1 MKYIRTSLSHSQS
14 PALKSYCDTR
24 QKIYFITPG
33 LVSRLWLACY
43 VIPYVKHMPPCLP
56 DMCSA
61 GISSCRRQS
70 TNYSRGD
77 RIRAIP
83 LTRNV
88 CDQDQEWWI
97 LTHGFVSDFFIRSL
111 HISAVS
117 KVSCAKEDYQTRDLS
132 VNRANNAH
140 IATFLLFPFVPSK
153 PNIERI
159 LDVPIRSYV
168 HHDEFAAITHL
179 LVSYFIASGISER
192 LVRNVFGIP
201 EHQII
206 EYATKQF
213 K

>member
-1 MKYIRTSLSHSQS
+1 MSSSVNQLFTWGQNTGNPL
-14 PALKSYCDTR
+14 D
-24 QKIYFITPG
+24 QK
-33 LVSRLWLACY
+33 
-43 VIPYVKHMPPCLP
+43 CLRP
-56 DMCSA
+56 RSGVMDFDA
-61 GISSCRRQS
+61 W
-70 TNYSRGD
+70 
-77 RIRAIP
+77 
-83 LTRNV
+83 V
-88 CDQDQEWWI
+88 C
-97 LTHGFVSDFFIRSL
+97 FCFFIRSL

-140 IATFLLFPFVPSK
+140 IATFLLFPFEPSK

>member
-1 MKYIRTSLSHSQS
+1 MLSPTSNICHRVYQICVQQGLVHVVVSQPTIHVGTEYGQS
-14 PALKSYCDTR
+14 PWPEMSAT
-24 QKIYFITPG
+24 KIRSDGFWRMG
-33 LVSRLWLACY
+33 LFL
-43 VIPYVKHMPPCLP
+43 I
-56 DMCSA
+56 
-61 GISSCRRQS
+61 
-70 TNYSRGD
+70 
-77 RIRAIP
+77 
-83 LTRNV
+83 
-88 CDQDQEWWI
+88 
-97 LTHGFVSDFFIRSL
+97 FFIRSL